1 MATVDEAAR
10 RLSGIQRLTVSR
22 DAPLSQYTRFGIGG
36 PASLLV
42 EAPDAGSFIAALQ
55 TVRSTGLDYVVIGG
69 GTNLIVC
76 DEGFRGIVL
85 KLTARNIRIAGEQ
98 VTADAG
104 VVLQDL
110 VDATVDSG
118 LQGLETMTGIP
129 GFTGAAVYGNAGAY
143 GHSISERV
151 TRVSFFDG
159 QETRSFDNA
168 GCEFHYRESIFKR
181 RKDWIVLEV
190 QLQMTAADATV
201 LRGIADK
208 ILNVRNAK
216 YPPTMKCAGSIF
228 KNFLLAE
235 LPAEVAV
242 QVPSKSIIEGKVPS
256 AWFLEQ
262 VGAKGMREGGIQ
274 VADYHAN
281 LIYNAGEGTARELRS
296 VIGEL
301 KRRVRERFGIEVQEE
316 VQYVGCAS
324 Q

>member
-1 MATVDEAAR
+1 MANVDETAR
-10 RLSGIQRLTVSR
+10 RLVEIPQLRVLR
-22 DAPLSQYTRFGIGG
+22 DEPLSQHTRFAIGG

-42 EAPDAGSFIAALQ
+42 EARDAAAFIEALQ
-55 TVRSTGLDYVVIGG
+55 FARFSGIDYVVIGG
-69 GTNLIVC
+69 GSNLI
-76 DEGFRGIVL
+76 
-85 KLTARNIRIAGEQ
+85 TANNITMKGAL

-110 VDATVDSG
+110 VNRTVERG

-151 TRVSFFDG
+151 TSVEFFDG
-159 QETRSFDNA
+159 ETIRSFDNA

-181 RKDWIVLEV
+181 HKDWIVLRV
-190 QLQMTAADATV
+190 DLAMTSGDATM
-201 LRGIADK
+201 LRATAGK
-208 ILNVRNAK
+208 ILSIRNAK

-235 LPAEVAV
+235 LPAEVAA
-242 QVPSKSIIEGKVPS
+242 QVPTTSIIEGKVPS

-262 VGAKGMREGGIQ
+262 IGAKGMREGGIQ

-281 LIYNAGEGTARELRS
+281 LIYNTGTGTARELRK
-296 VIGEL
+296 VILEL
-301 KRRVRERFGIEVQEE
+301 QRRVRERFGIEVEEE
-316 VQYVGCAS
+316 VQYVGCV
-324 Q
+324 